1 MFYFVT
7 FEKISIT
14 NYKYEGGLKNF
25 GYSKLGGG
33 RALNEGLRW
42 DWTSVGDFKNSPQVG
57 VGKFKG
63 EATLWEAMS
72 V

>member
-1 MFYFVT
+1 M
-7 FEKISIT
+7 K
-14 NYKYEGGLKNF
+14 GDLKFF
-25 GYSKLGGG
+25 GYIKLGGG